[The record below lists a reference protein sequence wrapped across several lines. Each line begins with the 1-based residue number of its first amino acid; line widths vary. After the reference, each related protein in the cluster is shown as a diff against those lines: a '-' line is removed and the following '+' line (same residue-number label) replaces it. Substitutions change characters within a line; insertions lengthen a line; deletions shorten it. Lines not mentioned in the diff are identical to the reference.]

1 MKAFLSLF
9 EQRIRGV
16 RLIEVIGVALALGMI
31 FWVCLSKAREGED
44 IKRMAKLDAQ
54 IAEETKAVT
63 DLKVKVAELERPSR
77 LEALATT
84 YLGMKPVAAT
94 HETHM
99 DSLSDISRATS
110 RPVVAAAPAPAV
122 VETPHAEPGEDLIST
137 GGKGVAAA
145 KPAAPVSIAK
155 AEVAR

>member
-16 RLIEVIGVALALGMI
+16 RLIEIIGLVLALGMI

-44 IKRMAKLDAQ
+44 IKRLAKLDAQ
-54 IAEETKAVT
+54 IAEETKVVK
-63 DLKVKVAELERPSR
+63 DLKVKVAELERPAR

-84 YLGMKPVAAT
+84 YLGMKPVESS

-99 DSLSDISRATS
+99 ESLGDISRATS
-110 RPVVAAAPAPAV
+110 RPVVAPVQPVQVEAAPSADGLISKSEAAAPAAQAV
-122 VETPHAEPGEDLIST
+122 
-137 GGKGVAAA
+137 
-145 KPAAPVSIAK
+145 PVSLPK
-155 AEVAR
+155 AEAVR

>member
-16 RLIEVIGVALALGMI
+16 RLIEIIGLLLALGMI

-44 IKRMAKLDAQ
+44 IKRLAKLDAQ
-54 IAEETKAVT
+54 IAEETKVVK
-63 DLKVKVAELERPSR
+63 DLKVKVAELERPAR

-84 YLGMKPVAAT
+84 YLGMKPVESS

-99 DSLSDISRATS
+99 ESLGDISRATS
-110 RPVVAAAPAPAV
+110 RPVVAPVQPVPVEAAPSADGLISKSEAAAPAAQAV
-122 VETPHAEPGEDLIST
+122 
-137 GGKGVAAA
+137 
-145 KPAAPVSIAK
+145 PVSLPK
-155 AEVAR
+155 AEAVR

>member
-16 RLIEVIGVALALGMI
+16 RLIEIVGLVLALGMI

-44 IKRMAKLDAQ
+44 IKRLAKLDAQ
-54 IAEETKAVT
+54 IAEESKTVQ
-63 DLKVKVAELERPSR
+63 DLKVKVAELERPAR

-84 YLGMKPVAAT
+84 YLGMKPVESS

-99 DSLSDISRATS
+99 ESLSDISRATS
-110 RPVVAAAPAPAV
+110 RPVVA
-122 VETPHAEPGEDLIST
+122 
-137 GGKGVAAA
+137 
-145 KPAAPVSIAK
+145 PAAPVAVAAPAAADGLISK
-155 AEVAR
+155 AEQKAPAAQAVPVSLPKAEGAQ